1 MFWRALIFAIAVVIS
16 APSCLLAAEGDSSR
30 MMSFE
35 LEPDTDID
43 RSLRVAFGG
52 GLHIIYATGPID
64 NEADVRLRKIV
75 VDEEIVHARILF
87 NSPGGSLS
95 GGMKLGE
102 AIRELG
108 FDTEIQSIGWKY
120 DQSANAICASACSY
134 AFAGGVNRYFSSKA
148 GRLGLHQFSSAT
160 DESVDVGTVQ
170 VVSGILVRYLTRMG
184 VDADAFALASLTDKR
199 EMTWLSEEQAIK
211 FGLVNNGVQ
220 PTVAEIKL
228 NGGSP
233 YLKLE
238 QQYDNV
244 TSRVL
249 LLCDKDGF
257 EIMAGIVT
265 TPELS
270 FEKMQQS
277 EKSYIEFDLTEFAP
291 MRSPS
296 GLVVNGSVL
305 WVERALSPKAL
316 SMLQSNA
323 SIGMWTENG
332 GAMRWGAFLDL
343 KPVRAK
349 IVDFIRNCR

>member
-1 MFWRALIFAIAVVIS
+1 
-16 APSCLLAAEGDSSR
+16 

-35 LEPDTDID
+35 LESDTAGNRFARMTFD
-43 RSLRVAFGG
+43 GG
-52 GLHIIYATGPID
+52 RHTIYATGTID
-64 NEADVRLRKIV
+64 NEAYARLRKFIV
-75 VDEEIVHARILF
+75 AEGIVHARIRF

-108 FDTEIQSIGWKY
+108 FDTEIGSIGWK
-120 DQSANAICASACSY
+120 DAQSPSAVCASACSY
-134 AFAGGVNRYFSSKA
+134 AFAGGVNRYFSLKA
-148 GRLGLHQFSSAT
+148 GRLGLHQFSSTTSESADVAT
-160 DESVDVGTVQ
+160 IQ
-170 VVSGILVRYLTRMG
+170 VVGGVLVRYLTRMG

-199 EMTWLSEEQAIK
+199 EMTWLSEEQSVK
-211 FGLVNNGVQ
+211 FGLANNGVH

-228 NGGSP
+228 NSGSP

-238 QQYDNV
+238 QEYDNV
-244 TSRVL
+244 MSRVL
-249 LLCDKDGF
+249 ILCDKDGF

-270 FEKMQQS
+270 FKKMQES
-277 EKSYIEFDLTEFAP
+277 ERSYIEFDLAEFAP
-291 MRSPS
+291 MKSPK

-316 SMLQSNA
+316 SMLQSNDT
-323 SIGMWTENG
+323 IGMWTENG